1 MCYLLT
7 HFYITE
13 ASKETENVSRL
24 RKEKQVSGW
33 DDSPGNDIPS
43 RSTPSQS
50 YGTGFQSRETKT
62 VAVSEFGK
70 LEAEDEI
77 KTNADD
83 IKRQSLA
90 SDSDADDASSSIS
103 SSTSESTCSSEP
115 NPKSPPPRPPKPSR
129 PPASTATTDSE
140 LKGDFKTKILGASA
154 SPLRDLTKKPKPS
167 GPEQL
172 DFRGQLK
179 KTGLRADKDLS
190 AKGKKQQQEGDFRR
204 QLKTTGVDISRN
216 LSAVR
221 NVGKKK
227 GGVEQIDFRGHLNK
241 TKGSESPVDKKG
253 PPRPPPTY
261 LSKKAELGASAHHS
275 PSRTQTRE
283 ASENIKTA
291 DTKEGRKISSAD
303 LLNML
308 HKPVET
314 SKESFLVQ
322 RGIKKAETPKS
333 AAQKVIVPATGTC
346 DENFQARMAQRKERS
361 DKLILS
367 VRDAQTQR
375 RTSSSDETKDFR
387 AVLKK
392 AAIQKSRVMPKE
404 ADLETEEGP
413 STGEV
418 KQ

>member
-1 MCYLLT
+1 M
-7 HFYITE
+7 
-13 ASKETENVSRL
+13 SRL
-24 RKEKQVSGW
+24 RKEKRISEQ
-33 DDSPGNDIPS
+33 DNLPGNNIPS
-43 RSTPSQS
+43 KPTPSQL
-50 YGTGFQSRETKT
+50 YETGDSNEAKT
-62 VAVSEFGK
+62 AAVSTINK
-70 LEAEDEI
+70 LEAESEI
-77 KTNADD
+77 KLNVDD

-103 SSTSESTCSSEP
+103 SSTSEGTCTSEP
-115 NPKSPPPRPPKPSR
+115 NPKTPPPRPPKPSIL
-129 PPASTATTDSE
+129 PANTATTDSE

-154 SPLRDLTKKPKPS
+154 SPFRDLTKKPKPS

-190 AKGKKQQQEGDFRR
+190 AQGRKRQQEGDFHR
-204 QLKTTGVDISRN
+204 QLKATGVDTSRN

-227 GGVEQIDFRGHLNK
+227 GVEQIDFRGHLNK
-241 TKGSESPVDKKG
+241 TKGSESTVDKKG

-261 LSKKAELGASAHHS
+261 LSKKAEAGASAYQ
-275 PSRTQTRE
+275 PSARTQTRE
-283 ASENIKTA
+283 ASQDVKTA
-291 DTKEGRKISSAD
+291 DTKESRKISSAD

-322 RGIKKAETPKS
+322 RGIKKAESPKS
-333 AAQKVIVPATGTC
+333 TTQKFIIPATGTC

-367 VRDAQTQR
+367 VRDSQAQR

-392 AAIQKSRVMPKE
+392 AAIQKSRAMPKE
-404 ADLETEEGP
+404 ANLETEDGP
-413 STGEV
+413 LSGKV

>member
-1 MCYLLT
+1 M
-7 HFYITE
+7 
-13 ASKETENVSRL
+13 SRL
-24 RKEKQVSGW
+24 RKEKRISEQ
-33 DDSPGNDIPS
+33 DNLPGNNIPS
-43 RSTPSQS
+43 KPTPSQL
-50 YGTGFQSRETKT
+50 YETGDSNEAKT
-62 VAVSEFGK
+62 AAVSTINK
-70 LEAEDEI
+70 LEAESEI
-77 KTNADD
+77 KLNVDD

-103 SSTSESTCSSEP
+103 SSTSEGTCTSEP
-115 NPKSPPPRPPKPSR
+115 NPKTPPPRPPKPSIL
-129 PPASTATTDSE
+129 PANTATTDSE

-154 SPLRDLTKKPKPS
+154 SPFRDLKKKPKPS

-190 AKGKKQQQEGDFRR
+190 AQGRKRQQEGDFHR
-204 QLKTTGVDISRN
+204 QLKATGVDTSRN

-227 GGVEQIDFRGHLNK
+227 GVEQIDFRGHLNK
-241 TKGSESPVDKKG
+241 TKGSESTVDKKG

-261 LSKKAELGASAHHS
+261 LSKKAEAGASAYQ
-275 PSRTQTRE
+275 PSARTQTRE
-283 ASENIKTA
+283 ASQDVKTA
-291 DTKEGRKISSAD
+291 DTKESRKISSAD

-322 RGIKKAETPKS
+322 RGIKKAESPKS
-333 AAQKVIVPATGTC
+333 TTQKFIIPATGTC

-367 VRDAQTQR
+367 VRDSQAQR

-392 AAIQKSRVMPKE
+392 AAIQKSRAMPKE
-404 ADLETEEGP
+404 ANLETEDGP
-413 STGEV
+413 LSGKV

>member
-1 MCYLLT
+1 M
-7 HFYITE
+7 
-13 ASKETENVSRL
+13 SRL
-24 RKEKQVSGW
+24 RKEKRISEQ
-33 DDSPGNDIPS
+33 DNLPGNNIPS
-43 RSTPSQS
+43 KPTPSQL
-50 YGTGFQSRETKT
+50 YETGDSNEAKT
-62 VAVSEFGK
+62 AAVSTINK
-70 LEAEDEI
+70 LEAESEI
-77 KTNADD
+77 KLNVDD

-103 SSTSESTCSSEP
+103 SSTSEGTCTSEP
-115 NPKSPPPRPPKPSR
+115 NPKTPPPRPPKPSIL
-129 PPASTATTDSE
+129 PVNTATTDSE

-190 AKGKKQQQEGDFRR
+190 AQGRKRQQEGDFHR
-204 QLKTTGVDISRN
+204 QLKATGVDTSRN

-227 GGVEQIDFRGHLNK
+227 GVEQIDFRGHLNK
-241 TKGSESPVDKKG
+241 TKGSESTVDKKG

-261 LSKKAELGASAHHS
+261 LSKKAEAGASAYQ
-275 PSRTQTRE
+275 PSARTQTRE
-283 ASENIKTA
+283 ASQDVKTA
-291 DTKEGRKISSAD
+291 DAKESRKISSAD

-322 RGIKKAETPKS
+322 RGIKKAESPKS
-333 AAQKVIVPATGTC
+333 TTQKFIIPATGTC

-367 VRDAQTQR
+367 VRDSQAQR

-392 AAIQKSRVMPKE
+392 AAIQKSRAMPKE
-404 ADLETEEGP
+404 ANLETEDGP
-413 STGEV
+413 LSGKV

>member
-1 MCYLLT
+1 M
-7 HFYITE
+7 
-13 ASKETENVSRL
+13 SRL
-24 RKEKQVSGW
+24 RKEKWISEQ
-33 DDSPGNDIPS
+33 DNLPGNNIPS
-43 RSTPSQS
+43 KPTPSQL
-50 YGTGFQSRETKT
+50 YETGDSNEAKT
-62 VAVSEFGK
+62 AAVSTINK
-70 LEAEDEI
+70 LEAESEI
-77 KTNADD
+77 KLNVDD

-103 SSTSESTCSSEP
+103 SSTSEGTCTSEP
-115 NPKSPPPRPPKPSR
+115 NPKTPPPRPPKPSIL
-129 PPASTATTDSE
+129 PANTTTTDSE

-190 AKGKKQQQEGDFRR
+190 AQGRKRQQEGDFHR
-204 QLKTTGVDISRN
+204 QLKATGVDTSRN

-227 GGVEQIDFRGHLNK
+227 GVEQIDFRGHLNK
-241 TKGSESPVDKKG
+241 TKGSESTVDKKG

-261 LSKKAELGASAHHS
+261 LSKKAEAGASAYQ
-275 PSRTQTRE
+275 PSARTQTRE
-283 ASENIKTA
+283 ASQDVKTA
-291 DTKEGRKISSAD
+291 DAKESRKISSAD

-322 RGIKKAETPKS
+322 RGIKKAESPKS
-333 AAQKVIVPATGTC
+333 TTQKFIIPATGTR

-367 VRDAQTQR
+367 VRDSQAQR

-392 AAIQKSRVMPKE
+392 AAIQKSRAMPKE
-404 ADLETEEGP
+404 ANLETEDRPLSGK
-413 STGEV
+413 V

>member
-1 MCYLLT
+1 M
-7 HFYITE
+7 
-13 ASKETENVSRL
+13 SRL
-24 RKEKQVSGW
+24 RKEKRISEQ
-33 DDSPGNDIPS
+33 DNLPGNNIPS
-43 RSTPSQS
+43 KPTPSQL
-50 YGTGFQSRETKT
+50 YETGDSNEAKT
-62 VAVSEFGK
+62 AAVSTINK
-70 LEAEDEI
+70 LEAESEI
-77 KTNADD
+77 KLNVDD

-103 SSTSESTCSSEP
+103 SSTSEGTCTSEP
-115 NPKSPPPRPPKPSR
+115 NPKTPPPRPPKPSIL
-129 PPASTATTDSE
+129 PANTATTDLE

-190 AKGKKQQQEGDFRR
+190 AQGRKRQQEGDFHR
-204 QLKTTGVDISRN
+204 QLKATGVDTSRN

-227 GGVEQIDFRGHLNK
+227 GVEQIDFRGHLNK
-241 TKGSESPVDKKG
+241 TKGSESTVDKKG

-261 LSKKAELGASAHHS
+261 LSKKAEAGASAYQ
-275 PSRTQTRE
+275 PSARTQTRE
-283 ASENIKTA
+283 ASQDVKTA
-291 DTKEGRKISSAD
+291 DAKESRKISSAD

-322 RGIKKAETPKS
+322 RGIKKAESPKS
-333 AAQKVIVPATGTC
+333 TTQKFIIPATGTC

-367 VRDAQTQR
+367 VRDSQAQR

-392 AAIQKSRVMPKE
+392 AAIQKSRAMPKE
-404 ADLETEEGP
+404 ANLETEDRPLRGK
-413 STGEV
+413 V

>member
-1 MCYLLT
+1 M
-7 HFYITE
+7 
-13 ASKETENVSRL
+13 SRL
-24 RKEKQVSGW
+24 RKEKRISEQ
-33 DDSPGNDIPS
+33 DNLPGNNIPS
-43 RSTPSQS
+43 KPTPSQL
-50 YGTGFQSRETKT
+50 YETGDSNEAKT
-62 VAVSEFGK
+62 AAVSTINK
-70 LEAEDEI
+70 LEAESEI
-77 KTNADD
+77 KLNVDD

-103 SSTSESTCSSEP
+103 SSTSEGTCTSEP
-115 NPKSPPPRPPKPSR
+115 NPKTPPPRPPKPSIL
-129 PPASTATTDSE
+129 PANTATTDSE

-190 AKGKKQQQEGDFRR
+190 AQGRKRQQEGDFHR
-204 QLKTTGVDISRN
+204 QLKATGVDTSRN

-227 GGVEQIDFRGHLNK
+227 GVEQIDFRGHLNK
-241 TKGSESPVDKKG
+241 TKGSESTVDKKG

-261 LSKKAELGASAHHS
+261 LSKKAEAGASAYQ
-275 PSRTQTRE
+275 PSARAQTRE
-283 ASENIKTA
+283 ASQDVKTA
-291 DTKEGRKISSAD
+291 DAKESRKISSAD

-322 RGIKKAETPKS
+322 RGIKKAESPKS
-333 AAQKVIVPATGTC
+333 TTQKFIIPATGTC

-367 VRDAQTQR
+367 VRDSQAQR

-392 AAIQKSRVMPKE
+392 AAIQKSRAMPKE
-404 ADLETEEGP
+404 ANLETEDRPLSGK
-413 STGEV
+413 V

>member
-1 MCYLLT
+1 M
-7 HFYITE
+7 
-13 ASKETENVSRL
+13 SRL
-24 RKEKQVSGW
+24 RKEKWISEQ
-33 DDSPGNDIPS
+33 DNLPGNNIPS
-43 RSTPSQS
+43 KPTPSQL
-50 YGTGFQSRETKT
+50 YETGDSNEAKT
-62 VAVSEFGK
+62 AAVSTINK
-70 LEAEDEI
+70 LEAESEI
-77 KTNADD
+77 KLNVDD

-103 SSTSESTCSSEP
+103 SSTSEGTCTSEP
-115 NPKSPPPRPPKPSR
+115 NPKTPPPRPPKPSIL
-129 PPASTATTDSE
+129 PANTATTDSE

-190 AKGKKQQQEGDFRR
+190 AQGRKRQQEGDFHR
-204 QLKTTGVDISRN
+204 QLKATGVDTSRN

-227 GGVEQIDFRGHLNK
+227 GVEQIDFRGHLNK
-241 TKGSESPVDKKG
+241 TKGSESTVDKKG

-261 LSKKAELGASAHHS
+261 LSKKAEAGASAYQ
-275 PSRTQTRE
+275 PSARTQTRE
-283 ASENIKTA
+283 ASQDVKTA
-291 DTKEGRKISSAD
+291 DAKESRKISSAD

-322 RGIKKAETPKS
+322 RGIKKAESPKS
-333 AAQKVIVPATGTC
+333 TTQKFIIPATGTR

-367 VRDAQTQR
+367 VRDSQAQR

-392 AAIQKSRVMPKE
+392 AAIQKSRAMPKE
-404 ADLETEEGP
+404 ANLETEDRPLSGK
-413 STGEV
+413 V

>member
-1 MCYLLT
+1 M
-7 HFYITE
+7 
-13 ASKETENVSRL
+13 SRL
-24 RKEKQVSGW
+24 RKEKRISEQ
-33 DDSPGNDIPS
+33 DNLPGNNIPS
-43 RSTPSQS
+43 KPTPSQL
-50 YGTGFQSRETKT
+50 YETGDSNEAKT
-62 VAVSEFGK
+62 AAVSTINK
-70 LEAEDEI
+70 LEAESEI
-77 KTNADD
+77 KLNVDD

-103 SSTSESTCSSEP
+103 SSTSEGTCTSEP
-115 NPKSPPPRPPKPSR
+115 NPKTPPPRPPKPSIL
-129 PPASTATTDSE
+129 PANTATTDSE

-190 AKGKKQQQEGDFRR
+190 AQGRKRQQEGDFHR
-204 QLKTTGVDISRN
+204 QLKATGVDTSRN

-227 GGVEQIDFRGHLNK
+227 GVEQIDFRGHLNK
-241 TKGSESPVDKKG
+241 TKGSESTVDKKG

-261 LSKKAELGASAHHS
+261 LSKKAEAGASAYQ
-275 PSRTQTRE
+275 PSARTQTRE
-283 ASENIKTA
+283 ASQDVKTA
-291 DTKEGRKISSAD
+291 DAKESRKISSAD

-322 RGIKKAETPKS
+322 RGIKKAESPKS
-333 AAQKVIVPATGTC
+333 TTQKFIIPATGTC

-367 VRDAQTQR
+367 VRDSQAQR

-392 AAIQKSRVMPKE
+392 AAIQKSRTMPKE
-404 ADLETEEGP
+404 ANLETEDRPLSGK
-413 STGEV
+413 V

>member
-1 MCYLLT
+1 M
-7 HFYITE
+7 
-13 ASKETENVSRL
+13 SRL
-24 RKEKQVSGW
+24 RKEKRISEQ
-33 DDSPGNDIPS
+33 DNLPGNNIPS
-43 RSTPSQS
+43 KPTPSQL
-50 YGTGFQSRETKT
+50 YETGDSNEAKT
-62 VAVSEFGK
+62 AAVSTINK
-70 LEAEDEI
+70 LEAESEI
-77 KTNADD
+77 KLNVDD

-103 SSTSESTCSSEP
+103 SSTSEGTCTSEP
-115 NPKSPPPRPPKPSR
+115 NPKTPPPRPPKPSIL
-129 PPASTATTDSE
+129 PVNTATTDSE

-190 AKGKKQQQEGDFRR
+190 AQGRKRQQEGDFHR
-204 QLKTTGVDISRN
+204 QLKATGVDTSRN

-221 NVGKKK
+221 TVGKKK
-227 GGVEQIDFRGHLNK
+227 GVEQIDFRGHLNK
-241 TKGSESPVDKKG
+241 TKGSESTVDKKG

-261 LSKKAELGASAHHS
+261 LSKKAEAGASAYQ
-275 PSRTQTRE
+275 PSARTQTRE
-283 ASENIKTA
+283 ASQDVKTA
-291 DTKEGRKISSAD
+291 DAKESRKISSAD

-322 RGIKKAETPKS
+322 RGIKKAESPKS
-333 AAQKVIVPATGTC
+333 TTQKFIIPATGTC

-367 VRDAQTQR
+367 VRDSQAQR

-392 AAIQKSRVMPKE
+392 AAIQKSRAMPKE
-404 ADLETEEGP
+404 ANLETEDRPLSGK
-413 STGEV
+413 V

>member
-1 MCYLLT
+1 M
-7 HFYITE
+7 
-13 ASKETENVSRL
+13 SRL
-24 RKEKQVSGW
+24 RKEKRISEQ
-33 DDSPGNDIPS
+33 DNLPGNNIPS
-43 RSTPSQS
+43 KPTPSQL
-50 YGTGFQSRETKT
+50 YETGDSNEAKT
-62 VAVSEFGK
+62 AAVSTINK
-70 LEAEDEI
+70 LEAESEI
-77 KTNADD
+77 KLNVDD

-103 SSTSESTCSSEP
+103 SSTSEGTCTSEP
-115 NPKSPPPRPPKPSR
+115 NPKTPPPRPPKPSIL
-129 PPASTATTDSE
+129 PANTATTDSE

-190 AKGKKQQQEGDFRR
+190 AQGRKRQQEGDFHR
-204 QLKTTGVDISRN
+204 QLKATGVDTSRN

-227 GGVEQIDFRGHLNK
+227 GVEQIDFRGHLNK
-241 TKGSESPVDKKG
+241 TKGSESTVDKKG

-261 LSKKAELGASAHHS
+261 LSKKAEAPASAYQ
-275 PSRTQTRE
+275 PSARTQTRE
-283 ASENIKTA
+283 ASQDVKTA
-291 DTKEGRKISSAD
+291 DTKESRKISSAD

-322 RGIKKAETPKS
+322 RGIKKAESPKS
-333 AAQKVIVPATGTC
+333 TTQKFIIPATGTC

-367 VRDAQTQR
+367 VRDSQAQR

-392 AAIQKSRVMPKE
+392 AAIQKSRAMPKE
-404 ADLETEEGP
+404 ANLETEDGP
-413 STGEV
+413 LSGKV

>member
-1 MCYLLT
+1 M
-7 HFYITE
+7 
-13 ASKETENVSRL
+13 SRL
-24 RKEKQVSGW
+24 RKEKRISEQ
-33 DDSPGNDIPS
+33 DNLPGNNIPS
-43 RSTPSQS
+43 KPTPSQL
-50 YGTGFQSRETKT
+50 YETGDSNEAKT
-62 VAVSEFGK
+62 AAVSTINK
-70 LEAEDEI
+70 LEAESEI
-77 KTNADD
+77 KLNVDD

-103 SSTSESTCSSEP
+103 SSTSEGTCTSEP
-115 NPKSPPPRPPKPSR
+115 NPKTPPPRPPKPSIL
-129 PPASTATTDSE
+129 PVNTATTDSE

-190 AKGKKQQQEGDFRR
+190 AQGRKRQQEGDFHR
-204 QLKTTGVDISRN
+204 QLKATGVDTSRN

-227 GGVEQIDFRGHLNK
+227 GVEQIDFRGHLNK
-241 TKGSESPVDKKG
+241 TKGSESTVDKKG

-261 LSKKAELGASAHHS
+261 LSKKAEAGASAYQ
-275 PSRTQTRE
+275 PSARTQTRE
-283 ASENIKTA
+283 ASQDVKTA
-291 DTKEGRKISSAD
+291 DTKESRKISSAD

-322 RGIKKAETPKS
+322 RGIKKAESPKS
-333 AAQKVIVPATGTC
+333 TTQKFIIPATGTC

-367 VRDAQTQR
+367 VRDSQAQR

-392 AAIQKSRVMPKE
+392 AAIQKSRAMPKE
-404 ADLETEEGP
+404 ANLETEDGP
-413 STGEV
+413 LSGKV

>member
-1 MCYLLT
+1 M
-7 HFYITE
+7 
-13 ASKETENVSRL
+13 SRL
-24 RKEKQVSGW
+24 RKEKRISEQ
-33 DDSPGNDIPS
+33 DNLPGNNIPS
-43 RSTPSQS
+43 KPTPSQL
-50 YGTGFQSRETKT
+50 YETGDSNEAKT
-62 VAVSEFGK
+62 AAVSTINK
-70 LEAEDEI
+70 LEAESEI
-77 KTNADD
+77 KLNVDD

-103 SSTSESTCSSEP
+103 SSTSEGTCTSEP
-115 NPKSPPPRPPKPSR
+115 NPKTPPPRPPKPSIF
-129 PPASTATTDSE
+129 PANTATTDSE

-190 AKGKKQQQEGDFRR
+190 AQGRKRQQEGDFHR
-204 QLKTTGVDISRN
+204 QLKATGVDTSRN

-227 GGVEQIDFRGHLNK
+227 GVEQIDFRGHLNK
-241 TKGSESPVDKKG
+241 TKGSESTVDKKG

-261 LSKKAELGASAHHS
+261 LSKKAEAPASAYQ
-275 PSRTQTRE
+275 PSARTQTRE
-283 ASENIKTA
+283 ASQDVKTA
-291 DTKEGRKISSAD
+291 DAKESRKISSAD

-322 RGIKKAETPKS
+322 RGIKKAESPKS
-333 AAQKVIVPATGTC
+333 TTQKFIIPATGTC

-367 VRDAQTQR
+367 VRDSQAQR

-392 AAIQKSRVMPKE
+392 AAIQKSRAMPKE
-404 ADLETEEGP
+404 ANLETEDGP
-413 STGEV
+413 LSGKV

>member
-1 MCYLLT
+1 M
-7 HFYITE
+7 
-13 ASKETENVSRL
+13 SRL
-24 RKEKQVSGW
+24 RKEKRISEQ
-33 DDSPGNDIPS
+33 DNLPGNNIPS
-43 RSTPSQS
+43 KPTPSQL
-50 YGTGFQSRETKT
+50 YETGDSNEAKT
-62 VAVSEFGK
+62 AAVSTINK
-70 LEAEDEI
+70 LEAESEI
-77 KTNADD
+77 KLNVDD

-103 SSTSESTCSSEP
+103 SSTSEGTCTSEP
-115 NPKSPPPRPPKPSR
+115 NPKTPPPRPPKPSIL
-129 PPASTATTDSE
+129 PVNTATTDSE

-190 AKGKKQQQEGDFRR
+190 AQGRKRQQEGDFHR
-204 QLKTTGVDISRN
+204 QLKATGVDTSRN

-227 GGVEQIDFRGHLNK
+227 GVEQIDFRGHLNK
-241 TKGSESPVDKKG
+241 TKGSESTVDKKG

-261 LSKKAELGASAHHS
+261 LSKKAEAGASAYQ
-275 PSRTQTRE
+275 PSARTQTRE
-283 ASENIKTA
+283 ASQDVKTA
-291 DTKEGRKISSAD
+291 DAKESRKISSAD

-322 RGIKKAETPKS
+322 RGIKKAESPKS
-333 AAQKVIVPATGTC
+333 TTQKFIIPATGTC

-367 VRDAQTQR
+367 VRDSQAQR

-392 AAIQKSRVMPKE
+392 AAIQKSRTMPKE
-404 ADLETEEGP
+404 ANLETEDRPLSGK
-413 STGEV
+413 V

>member
-1 MCYLLT
+1 M
-7 HFYITE
+7 
-13 ASKETENVSRL
+13 SRL
-24 RKEKQVSGW
+24 RKEKRISEQ
-33 DDSPGNDIPS
+33 DNLPGNNIPS
-43 RSTPSQS
+43 KPTPSQL
-50 YGTGFQSRETKT
+50 YETGDSNEAKT
-62 VAVSEFGK
+62 AAVSTINK
-70 LEAEDEI
+70 LEAESEI
-77 KTNADD
+77 KLNVDD

-103 SSTSESTCSSEP
+103 SSTSEGTCTSEP
-115 NPKSPPPRPPKPSR
+115 NPKTPPPRPPKPSIL
-129 PPASTATTDSE
+129 PANTATTDSE

-190 AKGKKQQQEGDFRR
+190 AQGRKRQQEGDFHR
-204 QLKTTGVDISRN
+204 QLKATGVDTSRN

-227 GGVEQIDFRGHLNK
+227 GVEQIDFRGHLNK
-241 TKGSESPVDKKG
+241 TKGSESTVDKKG

-261 LSKKAELGASAHHS
+261 LSKKAEAGASAYQ
-275 PSRTQTRE
+275 PSARTQTRE
-283 ASENIKTA
+283 ASQDVKTA
-291 DTKEGRKISSAD
+291 DTKESRKISSAD

-322 RGIKKAETPKS
+322 RGIKKAESPKS
-333 AAQKVIVPATGTC
+333 TTQKFIIPATGTC

-367 VRDAQTQR
+367 VRDSQAQR

-392 AAIQKSRVMPKE
+392 AAIQKSRAMPKE
-404 ADLETEEGP
+404 ANLETEDRPLSGK
-413 STGEV
+413 V

>member
-1 MCYLLT
+1 M
-7 HFYITE
+7 
-13 ASKETENVSRL
+13 SRL
-24 RKEKQVSGW
+24 RKEKRISEQ
-33 DDSPGNDIPS
+33 DNLPGNNIPS
-43 RSTPSQS
+43 KPTPSQL
-50 YGTGFQSRETKT
+50 YETGDSNEAKT
-62 VAVSEFGK
+62 AAVSTINK
-70 LEAEDEI
+70 LEAESEI
-77 KTNADD
+77 KLNVDD

-103 SSTSESTCSSEP
+103 SSTSEGTCTSEP
-115 NPKSPPPRPPKPSR
+115 NPKTPPPRPPKPSIL
-129 PPASTATTDSE
+129 PANTATTDSE

-190 AKGKKQQQEGDFRR
+190 AQGRKRQQEGDFHR
-204 QLKTTGVDISRN
+204 QLKATGVDTSRN

-227 GGVEQIDFRGHLNK
+227 GVEQIDFRGHLNK
-241 TKGSESPVDKKG
+241 TKGSESTVDKKG

-261 LSKKAELGASAHHS
+261 LSKKAEAGASAYQ
-275 PSRTQTRE
+275 PSARTQTRE
-283 ASENIKTA
+283 ASQDVKTA
-291 DTKEGRKISSAD
+291 DTKESRKISSAD

-322 RGIKKAETPKS
+322 RGIKKAESPKS
-333 AAQKVIVPATGTC
+333 TTQKFIIPATGTC

-367 VRDAQTQR
+367 VRDSQAQR

-392 AAIQKSRVMPKE
+392 AAIQKSRAMPKE
-404 ADLETEEGP
+404 ANLETEDGP
-413 STGEV
+413 LSGKV

>member
-1 MCYLLT
+1 M
-7 HFYITE
+7 
-13 ASKETENVSRL
+13 SRL
-24 RKEKQVSGW
+24 RKEKRISEQ
-33 DDSPGNDIPS
+33 DNLPGNNIPS
-43 RSTPSQS
+43 KPTPSQL
-50 YGTGFQSRETKT
+50 YETGDSNEAKT
-62 VAVSEFGK
+62 AAVSTINK
-70 LEAEDEI
+70 LEAESEI
-77 KTNADD
+77 KLNVDD

-103 SSTSESTCSSEP
+103 SSTSEGTCTSEP
-115 NPKSPPPRPPKPSR
+115 NPKTPPPRPPKPSIL
-129 PPASTATTDSE
+129 PANTATTDSE

-190 AKGKKQQQEGDFRR
+190 AQGRKRQQEGDFHR
-204 QLKTTGVDISRN
+204 QLKATGVDTSRN

-227 GGVEQIDFRGHLNK
+227 GVEQIDFRGHLNK
-241 TKGSESPVDKKG
+241 TKGSESTVDKKG

-261 LSKKAELGASAHHS
+261 LSKKAEAPASAYQ
-275 PSRTQTRE
+275 PSARTQTRE
-283 ASENIKTA
+283 ASQDVKTA
-291 DTKEGRKISSAD
+291 DAKESRKISSAD

-322 RGIKKAETPKS
+322 RGIKKAESPKS
-333 AAQKVIVPATGTC
+333 TTQKFIIPATGTC

-367 VRDAQTQR
+367 VRDSQAQR

-392 AAIQKSRVMPKE
+392 AAIQKSRAMPKE
-404 ADLETEEGP
+404 ANLETEDRPLSGK
-413 STGEV
+413 V

>member
-1 MCYLLT
+1 M
-7 HFYITE
+7 
-13 ASKETENVSRL
+13 SRL
-24 RKEKQVSGW
+24 RKEKRISEQ
-33 DDSPGNDIPS
+33 DNLPGNNIPS
-43 RSTPSQS
+43 KPTPSQL
-50 YGTGFQSRETKT
+50 YETGDSNEAKT
-62 VAVSEFGK
+62 AAVSKINK
-70 LEAEDEI
+70 LEAESEI
-77 KTNADD
+77 KLNVDD

-103 SSTSESTCSSEP
+103 SSTSEGTCTSEP
-115 NPKSPPPRPPKPSR
+115 NPKTPPPRPPKPSIL
-129 PPASTATTDSE
+129 PVNTATTDSE

-190 AKGKKQQQEGDFRR
+190 AQGRKRQQEGDFHR
-204 QLKTTGVDISRN
+204 QLKATGVDTSRN

-221 NVGKKK
+221 TVGKKK
-227 GGVEQIDFRGHLNK
+227 GVEQIDFRGHLNK
-241 TKGSESPVDKKG
+241 TKGSESTVDKKG

-261 LSKKAELGASAHHS
+261 LSKKAEAGASAYQ
-275 PSRTQTRE
+275 PSARTQTRE
-283 ASENIKTA
+283 ASQDVKTA
-291 DTKEGRKISSAD
+291 DAKESRKISSAD

-322 RGIKKAETPKS
+322 RGIKKAESPKS
-333 AAQKVIVPATGTC
+333 TTQKFIIPATGTC

-367 VRDAQTQR
+367 VRDSQAQR

-392 AAIQKSRVMPKE
+392 AAIQKSRAMPKE
-404 ADLETEEGP
+404 ANLETEDRPLSGK
-413 STGEV
+413 V

>member
-1 MCYLLT
+1 M
-7 HFYITE
+7 
-13 ASKETENVSRL
+13 SRL
-24 RKEKQVSGW
+24 RKEKRISEQ
-33 DDSPGNDIPS
+33 DNLPGNNIPS
-43 RSTPSQS
+43 KPTPSQL
-50 YGTGFQSRETKT
+50 YETGDSNEAKT
-62 VAVSEFGK
+62 AAVSTINK
-70 LEAEDEI
+70 LEAESEI
-77 KTNADD
+77 KLNVDD

-103 SSTSESTCSSEP
+103 SSTSEGTWTSEP
-115 NPKSPPPRPPKPSR
+115 NPKTPPPRPPKPSIL
-129 PPASTATTDSE
+129 PANTATTDSE

-154 SPLRDLTKKPKPS
+154 SPLRDLTRKPKPS

-190 AKGKKQQQEGDFRR
+190 AQGRKRQQEGDFHR
-204 QLKTTGVDISRN
+204 QLKATGVDTSRN

-227 GGVEQIDFRGHLNK
+227 GVEQIDFRGHLNK
-241 TKGSESPVDKKG
+241 TKGSESTVDKKG

-261 LSKKAELGASAHHS
+261 LSKKAEAGASAYQ
-275 PSRTQTRE
+275 PSARTQTRE
-283 ASENIKTA
+283 ASQDVKTA
-291 DTKEGRKISSAD
+291 DAKESRKISSAD

-322 RGIKKAETPKS
+322 RGIKKAESPKS
-333 AAQKVIVPATGTC
+333 TTQKFIIPATGTC

-367 VRDAQTQR
+367 VRDSQAQR

-392 AAIQKSRVMPKE
+392 AAIQKSRAMPKE
-404 ADLETEEGP
+404 ANLETEDRPLSGK
-413 STGEV
+413 V

>member
-1 MCYLLT
+1 M
-7 HFYITE
+7 
-13 ASKETENVSRL
+13 SRL
-24 RKEKQVSGW
+24 RKEKRISEQ
-33 DDSPGNDIPS
+33 DNLPGNNIPS
-43 RSTPSQS
+43 KPTPSQL
-50 YGTGFQSRETKT
+50 YETGDSNEAKT
-62 VAVSEFGK
+62 AAVSTINK
-70 LEAEDEI
+70 LEVESEI
-77 KTNADD
+77 KLNVDD

-103 SSTSESTCSSEP
+103 SSTSEGTCTSEP
-115 NPKSPPPRPPKPSR
+115 NPKTPPPRPPKPSIL
-129 PPASTATTDSE
+129 PANTATTDSE
-140 LKGDFKTKILGASA
+140 LKGDFKTKILGTSA

-190 AKGKKQQQEGDFRR
+190 AQGRKRQQEGDFHR
-204 QLKTTGVDISRN
+204 QLKATGVDTSRN

-227 GGVEQIDFRGHLNK
+227 GVEQIDFRGHLNK
-241 TKGSESPVDKKG
+241 TKGSESTVDKKG

-261 LSKKAELGASAHHS
+261 LSKKAEAGASAYQ
-275 PSRTQTRE
+275 PSARTQTRE
-283 ASENIKTA
+283 ASQDVKTA
-291 DTKEGRKISSAD
+291 DAKESRKISSAD

-322 RGIKKAETPKS
+322 RGIKKAESPKS
-333 AAQKVIVPATGTC
+333 TTQKFIIPATGTC

-367 VRDAQTQR
+367 VRDSQAQR

-392 AAIQKSRVMPKE
+392 AAIQKSRAMPKE
-404 ADLETEEGP
+404 AKLETEDGP
-413 STGEV
+413 LSGKV

>member
-1 MCYLLT
+1 M
-7 HFYITE
+7 
-13 ASKETENVSRL
+13 SRL
-24 RKEKQVSGW
+24 RKEKQISEQ
-33 DDSPGNDIPS
+33 DNLPGNKIPS
-43 RSTPSQS
+43 KPTPSQL
-50 YGTGFQSRETKT
+50 YETGDSNEAKT
-62 VAVSEFGK
+62 AAVSTINK
-70 LEAEDEI
+70 LEAESEI
-77 KTNADD
+77 KLNVDD

-103 SSTSESTCSSEP
+103 SSTSEGTCTSEP
-115 NPKSPPPRPPKPSR
+115 NPKTPPPRPPKPSIL
-129 PPASTATTDSE
+129 PANTATTDSE

-190 AKGKKQQQEGDFRR
+190 AQGRKRQQEGDFHR
-204 QLKTTGVDISRN
+204 QLKATGVDTSRN

-227 GGVEQIDFRGHLNK
+227 GVEQIDFRGHLNK
-241 TKGSESPVDKKG
+241 TKGSESTVDKKG

-261 LSKKAELGASAHHS
+261 LSKKAEAPASAYQ
-275 PSRTQTRE
+275 PSARTQTRE
-283 ASENIKTA
+283 ASQDVKTA
-291 DTKEGRKISSAD
+291 DTKESRKISSAD

-322 RGIKKAETPKS
+322 RGIKKAESPKS
-333 AAQKVIVPATGTC
+333 TTQKFIIPATGTC

-367 VRDAQTQR
+367 VRDSQAQR

-392 AAIQKSRVMPKE
+392 AAIQKSRAMPKE
-404 ADLETEEGP
+404 ANLETEDRPLSGK
-413 STGEV
+413 V

>member
-1 MCYLLT
+1 M
-7 HFYITE
+7 
-13 ASKETENVSRL
+13 SRL
-24 RKEKQVSGW
+24 RKEKRISEQ
-33 DDSPGNDIPS
+33 DNLPGNNIPS
-43 RSTPSQS
+43 KPTPSQL
-50 YGTGFQSRETKT
+50 YETGDSNEAKT
-62 VAVSEFGK
+62 AAVSTINK
-70 LEAEDEI
+70 LEAESEI
-77 KTNADD
+77 KLNVDD

-103 SSTSESTCSSEP
+103 SSTSEGTCTSEP
-115 NPKSPPPRPPKPSR
+115 NPKTPPPRPPKPSIL
-129 PPASTATTDSE
+129 PANTATTDSE

-190 AKGKKQQQEGDFRR
+190 AQGRKRQQEGDFHR
-204 QLKTTGVDISRN
+204 QLKATGVDTSRN

-227 GGVEQIDFRGHLNK
+227 GVEQIDFRGHLNK
-241 TKGSESPVDKKG
+241 TKGSESTVDKKG

-261 LSKKAELGASAHHS
+261 LSKKAEAPASAYQ
-275 PSRTQTRE
+275 PSARTQTRE
-283 ASENIKTA
+283 ASQDVKTA
-291 DTKEGRKISSAD
+291 DTKESRKISSAD

-322 RGIKKAETPKS
+322 RGIKKAESPKS
-333 AAQKVIVPATGTC
+333 TTQKFIIPATGTC

-367 VRDAQTQR
+367 VRDSQAQR

-392 AAIQKSRVMPKE
+392 AAIQKSRAMPKE
-404 ADLETEEGP
+404 ANLETEDRPLSGK
-413 STGEV
+413 V

>member
-1 MCYLLT
+1 M
-7 HFYITE
+7 
-13 ASKETENVSRL
+13 SRL
-24 RKEKQVSGW
+24 RKEKRISEQ
-33 DDSPGNDIPS
+33 DNLPGNNIPS
-43 RSTPSQS
+43 KPTPSQL
-50 YGTGFQSRETKT
+50 YETGDSNEAKT
-62 VAVSEFGK
+62 AAVSTINK
-70 LEAEDEI
+70 LEAESEI
-77 KTNADD
+77 KLNVDD

-103 SSTSESTCSSEP
+103 SSTSEGTCTSEP
-115 NPKSPPPRPPKPSR
+115 NPKTPPPRPPKPSIL
-129 PPASTATTDSE
+129 PVNTATTDSE

-190 AKGKKQQQEGDFRR
+190 AQGRKRQQEGDFHR
-204 QLKTTGVDISRN
+204 QLKATGVDTSRN

-227 GGVEQIDFRGHLNK
+227 GVEQIDFRGHLNK
-241 TKGSESPVDKKG
+241 TKGSESTVDKKG

-261 LSKKAELGASAHHS
+261 LSKKAEAGASAYQ
-275 PSRTQTRE
+275 PSARTQTRE
-283 ASENIKTA
+283 ASQDVKTA
-291 DTKEGRKISSAD
+291 DTKESRKISSAD

-322 RGIKKAETPKS
+322 RGIKKAESPKS
-333 AAQKVIVPATGTC
+333 TTQKFIIPATGTC

-367 VRDAQTQR
+367 VRDSQAQR

-392 AAIQKSRVMPKE
+392 AAIQKSRAMPKE
-404 ADLETEEGP
+404 ANLETEDRPLSGK
-413 STGEV
+413 V

>member
-1 MCYLLT
+1 M
-7 HFYITE
+7 
-13 ASKETENVSRL
+13 SRL
-24 RKEKQVSGW
+24 RKEKRISEQ
-33 DDSPGNDIPS
+33 DNLPGNNIPS
-43 RSTPSQS
+43 KPTPSQL
-50 YGTGFQSRETKT
+50 YETGDSNEAKT
-62 VAVSEFGK
+62 AAVSTINK
-70 LEAEDEI
+70 LEAESEI
-77 KTNADD
+77 KLNVDD

-103 SSTSESTCSSEP
+103 SSTSEGTCTSEP
-115 NPKSPPPRPPKPSR
+115 NPKTPPPRPPKPSIL
-129 PPASTATTDSE
+129 PANTATTDSE

-190 AKGKKQQQEGDFRR
+190 AQGRKRQQEGDFHR
-204 QLKTTGVDISRN
+204 QLKATGVDTSRN

-227 GGVEQIDFRGHLNK
+227 GVEQIDFRGHLNK
-241 TKGSESPVDKKG
+241 TKGSESTVDKKG

-261 LSKKAELGASAHHS
+261 LSKKAEAPASAYQ
-275 PSRTQTRE
+275 PSARTQTRE
-283 ASENIKTA
+283 ASQDVKTA
-291 DTKEGRKISSAD
+291 DAKESRKISSAD

-322 RGIKKAETPKS
+322 RGIKKAESPKS
-333 AAQKVIVPATGTC
+333 TTQKFIIPATGTC

-367 VRDAQTQR
+367 VRDSQAQR

-392 AAIQKSRVMPKE
+392 AAIQKSRAMPKE
-404 ADLETEEGP
+404 ANLETEDGP
-413 STGEV
+413 LSGKV

>member
-1 MCYLLT
+1 M
-7 HFYITE
+7 
-13 ASKETENVSRL
+13 SRL
-24 RKEKQVSGW
+24 RKEKRISEQ
-33 DDSPGNDIPS
+33 DNLPGNNIPS
-43 RSTPSQS
+43 KPTPSQL
-50 YGTGFQSRETKT
+50 YETGDSNEAKT
-62 VAVSEFGK
+62 AAVSTINK
-70 LEAEDEI
+70 LEAESEI
-77 KTNADD
+77 KLNVDD

-103 SSTSESTCSSEP
+103 SSTSEGTCTSEP
-115 NPKSPPPRPPKPSR
+115 NPKTPPPRPPKPSIL
-129 PPASTATTDSE
+129 PVNTATTDSE

-190 AKGKKQQQEGDFRR
+190 AQGRKRQQEGDFHR
-204 QLKTTGVDISRN
+204 QLKATGVDTSRN

-227 GGVEQIDFRGHLNK
+227 GVEQIDFRGHLNK
-241 TKGSESPVDKKG
+241 TKGSESTVDKKG

-261 LSKKAELGASAHHS
+261 LSKKAEAGASAYQ
-275 PSRTQTRE
+275 PSARTQTRE
-283 ASENIKTA
+283 ASQDVKTA
-291 DTKEGRKISSAD
+291 DAKESRKISSAD

-322 RGIKKAETPKS
+322 RGIKKAESPKS
-333 AAQKVIVPATGTC
+333 TTQKFIIPATGTC

-367 VRDAQTQR
+367 VRDSQAQR

-392 AAIQKSRVMPKE
+392 AAIQKSRAMPKE
-404 ADLETEEGP
+404 ANLETEDRPLSGK
-413 STGEV
+413 V

>member
-1 MCYLLT
+1 M
-7 HFYITE
+7 
-13 ASKETENVSRL
+13 SRL
-24 RKEKQVSGW
+24 RKEKRISEQ
-33 DDSPGNDIPS
+33 DNLPGNNIPS
-43 RSTPSQS
+43 KPTPSQL
-50 YGTGFQSRETKT
+50 YETGDSNEAKT
-62 VAVSEFGK
+62 AAVSTINK
-70 LEAEDEI
+70 LEAESEI
-77 KTNADD
+77 KLNVDD

-103 SSTSESTCSSEP
+103 SSTSEGTCTSEP
-115 NPKSPPPRPPKPSR
+115 NPKTPPPRPPKPSIF
-129 PPASTATTDSE
+129 PANTATTDSE

-190 AKGKKQQQEGDFRR
+190 AQGRKRQQEGDFHR
-204 QLKTTGVDISRN
+204 QLKATGVDTSRN

-227 GGVEQIDFRGHLNK
+227 GVEQIDFRGHLNK
-241 TKGSESPVDKKG
+241 TKGSESTVDKKG

-261 LSKKAELGASAHHS
+261 LSKKAEAPASAYQ
-275 PSRTQTRE
+275 PSARTQTRE
-283 ASENIKTA
+283 ASQDVKTA
-291 DTKEGRKISSAD
+291 DAKESRKISSAD

-322 RGIKKAETPKS
+322 RGIKKAESPKS
-333 AAQKVIVPATGTC
+333 TTQKFIIPATGTC

-367 VRDAQTQR
+367 VRDSQAQR

-392 AAIQKSRVMPKE
+392 AAIQKSRAMPKE
-404 ADLETEEGP
+404 ANLETEDRPLSGK
-413 STGEV
+413 V

>member
-1 MCYLLT
+1 M
-7 HFYITE
+7 
-13 ASKETENVSRL
+13 SRL
-24 RKEKQVSGW
+24 RKEKRISEQ
-33 DDSPGNDIPS
+33 DNLPGNNIPS
-43 RSTPSQS
+43 KPTPSQL
-50 YGTGFQSRETKT
+50 YETGDSNEVKT
-62 VAVSEFGK
+62 AAVSTINK
-70 LEAEDEI
+70 LEAESEI
-77 KTNADD
+77 KLNVDD

-103 SSTSESTCSSEP
+103 SSTSEGTCTSEP
-115 NPKSPPPRPPKPSR
+115 NPKTPPPRPPKPSIL
-129 PPASTATTDSE
+129 PANTATTDSE

-190 AKGKKQQQEGDFRR
+190 AQGRKRQQEGDFHR
-204 QLKTTGVDISRN
+204 QLKATGVDTSRN

-227 GGVEQIDFRGHLNK
+227 GVEQIDFRGHLNK
-241 TKGSESPVDKKG
+241 TKGSESTVDKKG

-261 LSKKAELGASAHHS
+261 LSKKAEAGASAYQ
-275 PSRTQTRE
+275 PSARTQTRE
-283 ASENIKTA
+283 ASQDVKTA
-291 DTKEGRKISSAD
+291 DAKESRKISSAD

-322 RGIKKAETPKS
+322 RGIKKAESPKS
-333 AAQKVIVPATGTC
+333 TTQKFIIPATGTC

-367 VRDAQTQR
+367 VRDSQAQR

-392 AAIQKSRVMPKE
+392 AAIQKSRAMPKE
-404 ADLETEEGP
+404 ANLETEDRPLSGK
-413 STGEV
+413 V

>member
-1 MCYLLT
+1 M
-7 HFYITE
+7 
-13 ASKETENVSRL
+13 SL
-24 RKEKQVSGW
+24 RKEKRVSER
-33 DDSPGNDIPS
+33 DNLPGNDMS
-43 RSTPSQS
+43 SKNTPSQM
-50 YGTGFQSRETKT
+50 YGTGGSNETKT
-62 VAVSEFGK
+62 AAVLTFNK

-77 KTNADD
+77 KTNIDD
-83 IKRQSLA
+83 VKRHSLA

-103 SSTSESTCSSEP
+103 SSTSEGTWSSEP
-115 NPKSPPPRPPKPSR
+115 NPKTPPPRPPKPSR
-129 PPASTATTDSE
+129 TPASTARTDSE

-154 SPLRDLTKKPKPS
+154 GPLRDLTKKPKPS

-179 KTGLRADKDLS
+179 KTGLRADKDLT
-190 AKGKKQQQEGDFRR
+190 AQGKKQQQEGDFRR
-204 QLKTTGVDISRN
+204 QLKTTGADTSRN
-216 LSAVR
+216 PSAVK
-221 NVGKKK
+221 NLGKKK

-241 TKGSESPVDKKG
+241 TKGSESAVDKKG

-261 LSKKAELGASAHHS
+261 LSKKAEPGVLASHS
-275 PSRTQTRE
+275 PARTQTKE
-283 ASENIKTA
+283 ASEDVKTA
-291 DTKEGRKISSAD
+291 DVKEGRKISSAD

-333 AAQKVIVPATGTC
+333 AAQKFIAPATSTY

-367 VRDAQTQR
+367 VRDSQAQR
-375 RTSSSDETKDFR
+375 RTSSGDETKDFR

-392 AAIQKSRVMPKE
+392 AAIQKSRAMPKE
-404 ADLETEEGP
+404 ADLETEERP
-413 STGEV
+413 STGKV

>member
-1 MCYLLT
+1 M
-7 HFYITE
+7 
-13 ASKETENVSRL
+13 SRL
-24 RKEKQVSGW
+24 RKEKRISEQ
-33 DDSPGNDIPS
+33 DNLPGNNIPS
-43 RSTPSQS
+43 KPTPSQL
-50 YGTGFQSRETKT
+50 YETGDSNEAKT
-62 VAVSEFGK
+62 AAVSTINK
-70 LEAEDEI
+70 LEAESEI
-77 KTNADD
+77 KLNVDD

-103 SSTSESTCSSEP
+103 SSTSEGTCTSEP
-115 NPKSPPPRPPKPSR
+115 NPKTPPPRPPKPSIL
-129 PPASTATTDSE
+129 PANTATTDSE

-190 AKGKKQQQEGDFRR
+190 AQGRKRQQEGDFHR
-204 QLKTTGVDISRN
+204 QLKATGVDTSRN

-227 GGVEQIDFRGHLNK
+227 GVEQIDFRGHLNK
-241 TKGSESPVDKKG
+241 MKGSESTVDKKG

-261 LSKKAELGASAHHS
+261 LSKKAEAPASAYQ
-275 PSRTQTRE
+275 PSARTQTRE
-283 ASENIKTA
+283 ASQDVKTA
-291 DTKEGRKISSAD
+291 DAKESRKISSAD

-322 RGIKKAETPKS
+322 RGIKKAESPKS
-333 AAQKVIVPATGTC
+333 TTQKFIIPATGTC

-367 VRDAQTQR
+367 VRDSQAQR

-392 AAIQKSRVMPKE
+392 AAIQKSRTMPKE
-404 ADLETEEGP
+404 ANLETEDGP
-413 STGEV
+413 LSGKV

>member
-1 MCYLLT
+1 MFT

-24 RKEKQVSGW
+24 RKEKRVSEQ
-33 DDSPGNDIPS
+33 DNLPGNDTPS
-43 RSTPSQS
+43 KCTPSQL
-50 YGTGFQSRETKT
+50 YGTGESIETKT
-62 VAVSEFGK
+62 AAVLTFNK
-70 LEAEDEI
+70 LEAEGEI
-77 KTNADD
+77 KMNVDD
-83 IKRQSLA
+83 IKRQSIA

-103 SSTSESTCSSEP
+103 SSTPEGTCISEP
-115 NPKSPPPRPPKPSR
+115 NPKTPPPRPPKPSR
-129 PPASTATTDSE
+129 LPANTATTDSE

-154 SPLRDLTKKPKPS
+154 SPLRDLTKKQKSS

-190 AKGKKQQQEGDFRR
+190 AQGKKQQQEGEFRR
-204 QLKTTGVDISRN
+204 QLKATGVDTSRN
-216 LSAVR
+216 VSAFR

-241 TKGSESPVDKKG
+241 TKGTENTVDKKG

-261 LSKKAELGASAHHS
+261 LSKKAEAGASAYQ
-275 PSRTQTRE
+275 PSARTQTRE
-283 ASENIKTA
+283 SSQDVKTA
-291 DTKEGRKISSAD
+291 DAKDSRKISSAD

-322 RGIKKAETPKS
+322 RGIKKAESPKS
-333 AAQKVIVPATGTC
+333 TAQKFIIPATGTS

-361 DKLILS
+361 EKLILS
-367 VRDAQTQR
+367 VRDSQAQR

-392 AAIQKSRVMPKE
+392 AAIQKSRGMPKE

-413 STGEV
+413 SSGKV

>member
-1 MCYLLT
+1 M
-7 HFYITE
+7 
-13 ASKETENVSRL
+13 SRL
-24 RKEKQVSGW
+24 RKEKRISEQ
-33 DDSPGNDIPS
+33 DNLPGNNIPS
-43 RSTPSQS
+43 KPTPSQL
-50 YGTGFQSRETKT
+50 YETGDSNEAKT
-62 VAVSEFGK
+62 AAVSTINK
-70 LEAEDEI
+70 LEAESEI
-77 KTNADD
+77 KLNVDD

-103 SSTSESTCSSEP
+103 SSTSEGTCTSEP
-115 NPKSPPPRPPKPSR
+115 NPKTPPPRPPKPSIL
-129 PPASTATTDSE
+129 PANTATTDSE

-190 AKGKKQQQEGDFRR
+190 AQGRKRQQEGDFHR
-204 QLKTTGVDISRN
+204 QLKATGVDTSRN

-227 GGVEQIDFRGHLNK
+227 GVEQIDFRGHLNK
-241 TKGSESPVDKKG
+241 TKGSESTVDKKG

-261 LSKKAELGASAHHS
+261 LSKKAEAPASAYQ
-275 PSRTQTRE
+275 PSARTQTRE
-283 ASENIKTA
+283 ASQDVKTA
-291 DTKEGRKISSAD
+291 DTKESRKISSAD

-322 RGIKKAETPKS
+322 RGIKKAESPKS
-333 AAQKVIVPATGTC
+333 TTQKFIIPATGTC

-361 DKLILS
+361 DKLTLS
-367 VRDAQTQR
+367 VRDSQAQR

-392 AAIQKSRVMPKE
+392 AAIQKSRAMPKE
-404 ADLETEEGP
+404 ANLETEDRPLSGK
-413 STGEV
+413 V

>member
-1 MCYLLT
+1 M
-7 HFYITE
+7 
-13 ASKETENVSRL
+13 SKDTQNVSRL
-24 RKEKQVSGW
+24 KKENRVSEQ
-33 DDSPGNDIPS
+33 DNLPRNEDIPS
-43 RSTPSQS
+43 TSAPSRL
-50 YGTGFQSRETKT
+50 YGTGELNETKT
-62 VAVSEFGK
+62 AAVSTFNK
-70 LEAEDEI
+70 LVADDEI
-77 KTNADD
+77 TVNAVD
-83 IKRQSLA
+83 INRQSLA
-90 SDSDADDASSSIS
+90 SDSDGDDASSSIS
-103 SSTSESTCSSEP
+103 SSTSDGTCSPKP

-129 PPASTATTDSE
+129 LPASTVTTDSE

-179 KTGLRADKDLS
+179 KTGLRADKDLTTQ
-190 AKGKKQQQEGDFRR
+190 GKKHQQEGDLRR
-204 QLKTTGVDISRN
+204 QLKTTGADTSRN
-216 LSAVR
+216 LSAVK

-227 GGVEQIDFRGHLNK
+227 GGVEQIDFRGLLNK
-241 TKGSESPVDKKG
+241 TKGSESAVDKKG

-261 LSKKAELGASAHHS
+261 LSKKAEPGGSAYHS
-275 PSRTQTRE
+275 PARTQTKE
-283 ASENIKTA
+283 ASEDVKTA

-322 RGIKKAETPKS
+322 RGIKKADVPKS
-333 AAQKVIVPATGTC
+333 AAQKVIVPTTGTC
-346 DENFQARMAQRKERS
+346 DENFQTRMAQRKERS
-361 DKLILS
+361 DKLVPS

-392 AAIQKSRVMPKE
+392 AAVQKSRAFPKE
-404 ADLETEEGP
+404 ADLETEKKP
-413 STGEV
+413 STGKL

>member
-1 MCYLLT
+1 MYGTGESNETKTAADSTLDKL
-7 HFYITE
+7 
-13 ASKETENVSRL
+13 ETEN
-24 RKEKQVSGW
+24 
-33 DDSPGNDIPS
+33 
-43 RSTPSQS
+43 
-50 YGTGFQSRETKT
+50 
-62 VAVSEFGK
+62 
-70 LEAEDEI
+70 EI
-77 KTNADD
+77 KTNVGD
-83 IKRQSLA
+83 KKWQSLA
-90 SDSDADDASSSIS
+90 SDSEADDASSSIS
-103 SSTSESTCSSEP
+103 SSTSEGTCTSES
-115 NPKSPPPRPPKPSR
+115 NPKTPPPRPPKPSR
-129 PPASTATTDSE
+129 LPASSVTTDSE

-154 SPLRDLTKKPKPS
+154 SPLRDLTKKPKPP

-179 KTGLRADKDLS
+179 KTGLRADKDLT
-190 AKGKKQQQEGDFRR
+190 AQGRKQQQEGDFRR
-204 QLKTTGVDISRN
+204 QLKTTGVDTSRN

-241 TKGSESPVDKKG
+241 TKGSESAVDKKG

-261 LSKKAELGASAHHS
+261 LSKKAEPGASSYQS
-275 PSRTQTRE
+275 PARTQTRE
-283 ASENIKTA
+283 ASEDVKTA
-291 DTKEGRKISSAD
+291 DAKESRKISSAD
-303 LLNML
+303 LLNLL

-333 AAQKVIVPATGTC
+333 AAQKFIVPAT

-367 VRDAQTQR
+367 VRDSQAQR
-375 RTSSSDETKDFR
+375 RTSSGDETKDFR

-392 AAIQKSRVMPKE
+392 AAIQKSRAMPKE
-404 ADLETEEGP
+404 ADLETGEGP
-413 STGEV
+413 STGRV

>member
-1 MCYLLT
+1 M
-7 HFYITE
+7 
-13 ASKETENVSRL
+13 
-24 RKEKQVSGW
+24 
-33 DDSPGNDIPS
+33 
-43 RSTPSQS
+43 
-50 YGTGFQSRETKT
+50 YGTGESNETKT
-62 VAVSEFGK
+62 AAVSTFSK
-70 LEAEDEI
+70 LEAEDKI
-77 KTNADD
+77 KMNVDD

-103 SSTSESTCSSEP
+103 SSTSEGTGTSEP
-115 NPKSPPPRPPKPSR
+115 NPKTPPPRPPKPSR
-129 PPASTATTDSE
+129 LPASTTTTDSE

-190 AKGKKQQQEGDFRR
+190 TQGKKQQQEGDFRR
-204 QLKTTGVDISRN
+204 QLKTTGVDTSRN
-216 LSAVR
+216 LSAGR

-227 GGVEQIDFRGHLNK
+227 GGVEQIDFRGHLNR
-241 TKGSESPVDKKG
+241 TKGSESTVDKKG
-253 PPRPPPTY
+253 PPRPPLTY
-261 LSKKAELGASAHHS
+261 LSKKTEAGASAYQT
-275 PSRTQTRE
+275 PARTQTRE
-283 ASENIKTA
+283 ASEDVKTGDA
-291 DTKEGRKISSAD
+291 KESRKISSSD

-322 RGIKKAETPKS
+322 RGIKKAESPKS
-333 AAQKVIVPATGTC
+333 TAQKFIIPATGTC

-367 VRDAQTQR
+367 VRDSQAQR

-392 AAIQKSRVMPKE
+392 AAIQKSRAAPKE
-404 ADLETEEGP
+404 ADQETEEGP
-413 STGEV
+413 STGKV
-418 KQ
+418 NQ

>member
-1 MCYLLT
+1 M
-7 HFYITE
+7 
-13 ASKETENVSRL
+13 SRL
-24 RKEKQVSGW
+24 RKEKRISEQ
-33 DDSPGNDIPS
+33 DNLPGNNIPS
-43 RSTPSQS
+43 KPTPSQL
-50 YGTGFQSRETKT
+50 YETGDSNEAKT
-62 VAVSEFGK
+62 AAVSTINK
-70 LEAEDEI
+70 LEAESEI
-77 KTNADD
+77 KLNVDD

-103 SSTSESTCSSEP
+103 SSTSEGTCTSEP
-115 NPKSPPPRPPKPSR
+115 NPKTPPPRPPKPSIL
-129 PPASTATTDSE
+129 PANTATTDSE

-154 SPLRDLTKKPKPS
+154 SPFRDLKKKPKPS

-190 AKGKKQQQEGDFRR
+190 AQGRKRQQEGDFHR
-204 QLKTTGVDISRN
+204 QLKATGVDTSRN

-227 GGVEQIDFRGHLNK
+227 GVEQIDFRGHLNK
-241 TKGSESPVDKKG
+241 TKGSESTVDKKG

-261 LSKKAELGASAHHS
+261 LSKKAEAGASAYQ
-275 PSRTQTRE
+275 PSARTQTRE
-283 ASENIKTA
+283 ASQDVKTA
-291 DTKEGRKISSAD
+291 DAKESRKISSAD

-322 RGIKKAETPKS
+322 RGIKKAESPKS
-333 AAQKVIVPATGTC
+333 TTQKFIIPATGTC

-367 VRDAQTQR
+367 VRDSQAQR

-392 AAIQKSRVMPKE
+392 AAIQKSRAMPKE
-404 ADLETEEGP
+404 ANLETEDRPLSGK
-413 STGEV
+413 V

>member
-1 MCYLLT
+1 M
-7 HFYITE
+7 
-13 ASKETENVSRL
+13 SRL
-24 RKEKQVSGW
+24 RKEKRVSER
-33 DDSPGNDIPS
+33 DNLPGNEI
-43 RSTPSQS
+43 PSQS
-50 YGTGFQSRETKT
+50 MPSQFYGTGESNESKT
-62 VAVSEFGK
+62 VAVSTLDKVET
-70 LEAEDEI
+70 EDKI
-77 KTNADD
+77 KTNSDD
-83 IKRQSLA
+83 KKRQSAA
-90 SDSDADDASSSIS
+90 SDLDADDASSSIS
-103 SSTSESTCSSEP
+103 SLTSKGTCSSES

-129 PPASTATTDSE
+129 LPASTVSTDSE

-190 AKGKKQQQEGDFRR
+190 AQGKKQQQEGDFRR
-204 QLKTTGVDISRN
+204 QLKTTGVDTSRN

-241 TKGSESPVDKKG
+241 TKGSESALEKKA
-253 PPRPPPTY
+253 PSRPPATY
-261 LSKKAELGASAHHS
+261 LSKKAEPGASSYKS
-275 PSRTQTRE
+275 PARTQTQE
-283 ASENIKTA
+283 ASEDAKTA
-291 DTKEGRKISSAD
+291 DAKSQGRKISSAD

-333 AAQKVIVPATGTC
+333 AAQKFIVPAT

-367 VRDAQTQR
+367 VRDSPAQR
-375 RTSSSDETKDFR
+375 RTSNGDEDFR

-392 AAIQKSRVMPKE
+392 AAIQKSRAMPKD
-404 ADLETEEGP
+404 ADLEKGEGP
-413 STGEV
+413 STARV

>member
-1 MCYLLT
+1 M
-7 HFYITE
+7 
-13 ASKETENVSRL
+13 SRL
-24 RKEKQVSGW
+24 RKEKRISEQ
-33 DDSPGNDIPS
+33 DNLPGNNIPS
-43 RSTPSQS
+43 KPTPSQL
-50 YGTGFQSRETKT
+50 YETGDSNEAKT
-62 VAVSEFGK
+62 AAVSTINK
-70 LEAEDEI
+70 LEAESEI
-77 KTNADD
+77 KLNVDD

-103 SSTSESTCSSEP
+103 SSTSEGTCTSEP
-115 NPKSPPPRPPKPSR
+115 NPKTPPPRPPKPSIL
-129 PPASTATTDSE
+129 PANTATTDSE
-140 LKGDFKTKILGASA
+140 LMGDFKTKILGASA

-190 AKGKKQQQEGDFRR
+190 AQGRKRQQEGDFHR
-204 QLKTTGVDISRN
+204 QLKATGVDTSRN

-227 GGVEQIDFRGHLNK
+227 GVEQIDFRGHLNK
-241 TKGSESPVDKKG
+241 TKGSESTVDKKG

-261 LSKKAELGASAHHS
+261 LSKKAEAGASAYQ
-275 PSRTQTRE
+275 PSARTQTRE
-283 ASENIKTA
+283 ASQDVKTA
-291 DTKEGRKISSAD
+291 DAKESRKISSAD

-322 RGIKKAETPKS
+322 RGIKKAESPKS
-333 AAQKVIVPATGTC
+333 TTQKFIIPATGTC

-367 VRDAQTQR
+367 VRDSQAQR

-392 AAIQKSRVMPKE
+392 AAIQKSRAMPKE
-404 ADLETEEGP
+404 ANLETEDRPLSGK
-413 STGEV
+413 V